1 MRSTQLTIPKAT
13 RGARR
18 KTTSMMPPR
27 FPVTASE
34 IGAVVQDFYT
44 RIRKD
49 PVLGPV
55 FAAHVQDWPAHEDKI
70 ASFWRNAI
78 LFERSYDGNPMQRHL
93 AAGNVRAEMFARWL
107 ELFDETLA
115 AQLDPDAAAA
125 WSALARKI
133 GRGLAMGVADRD
145 AKGPPKLL

>member
-1 MRSTQLTIPKAT
+1 
-13 RGARR
+13 
-18 KTTSMMPPR
+18 MMPPR
-27 FPVTASE
+27 FPVTADD
-34 IGAVVQDFYT
+34 IGRVVAKFYK
-44 RIRKD
+44 RIRQD

-55 FAAHVQDWPAHEDKI
+55 FAAHVQDWPAHEERI

-93 AAGNVRAEMFARWL
+93 ATGDVRAGMFPLWL
-107 ELFDETLA
+107 DLFDATLNDQLAPET
-115 AQLDPDAAAA
+115 AQA

-145 AKGPPKLL
+145 AKGPPKLF